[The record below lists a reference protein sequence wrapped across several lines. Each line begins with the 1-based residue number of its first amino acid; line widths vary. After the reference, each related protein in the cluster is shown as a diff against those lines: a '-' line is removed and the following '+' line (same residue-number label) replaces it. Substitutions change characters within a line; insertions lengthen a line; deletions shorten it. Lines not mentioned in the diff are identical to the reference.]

1 MDKKVLRSYSFIRAG
16 NIDEEKL
23 IIEHT
28 INTKALDRY
37 GTVVLPKGAKVK
49 NFLKNPVVLWCHNV
63 DGKAIKIPIAKCLE
77 LTIEDDSIKTKTQ
90 FNAND
95 ELAVKVFNSCKDG
108 FLNAWSI
115 GFMPLEYIRV
125 TEENQDEL
133 NAKYGLNLKL
143 KKKDFETNYWGYYII
158 PSWELYEYSVVP
170 VPGNPE
176 ALTDKAKETEYAR
189 ELVTRGLL
197 EEKDVLKFSAKPNR
211 KEDAMDNKEE
221 APKEE
226 KKEVTPKE
234 EKKEVKPED
243 TKEVVA
249 PVEEEKKV
257 EDAPKKEIT
266 PEPKPAEKAK
276 VEDAPKEKVAEKPKE
291 VKKEATENKDL
302 EAAPK
307 VEVEAPAK
315 TEDAPKK
322 EITEEKPSKTEVK
335 VELNLEV
342 IDDKVKSLIKI
353 VDERFKKIEEDLA
366 KVLEKAE
373 SAVTKEDLKAVKDGI
388 ADVQKSL
395 DVDNIDKLREIE
407 ASQEDPDASQP
418 GWAKKL
424 LKKQLG

>member
-1 MDKKVLRSYSFIRAG
+1 MDKKILRSYSFIRAG

-23 IIEHT
+23 TIEHT

-37 GTVVLPKGAKVK
+37 NTIVLPKGAKVK
-49 NFLKNPVVLWCHNV
+49 NFLKNPVVLWCHNL
-63 DGKAIKIPIAKCLE
+63 DGKAIKIPISKCLE
-77 LTIEDDSIKTKTQ
+77 LTIEDDAIKAKTQ

-95 ELAVKVFNSCKDG
+95 DLAVKVFNSCKDG

-115 GFMPLEYIRV
+115 GFMPLKYKTV
-125 TEENQDEL
+125 DEENFKDL
-133 NAKYGLNLKL
+133 NAKYGLKIT
-143 KKKDFETNYWGYYII
+143 KDDIANAGCWGISLIYE
-158 PSWELYEYSVVP
+158 WELYEYSVVP

-197 EEKDVLKFSAKPNR
+197 QEKDVVNFSAKLNR
-211 KEDAMDNKEE
+211 KEDAITNTEE
-221 APKEE
+221 APKE
-226 KKEVTPKE
+226 
-234 EKKEVKPED
+234 KKEVKAL
-243 TKEVVA
+243 VVD
-249 PVEEEKKV
+249 PKLKV
-257 EDAPKKEIT
+257 EDAPKLEAKPKTEDAPKKETT

-276 VEDAPKEKVAEKPKE
+276 VED
-291 VKKEATENKDL
+291 
-302 EAAPK
+302 APK

-322 EITEEKPSKTEVK
+322 DPTKEKQPEKEVK

-342 IDDKVKSLIKI
+342 IDDKIKSLLKM
-353 VDERFKKIEEDLA
+353 VDERLTKIEEDMVR
-366 KVLEKAE
+366 VLEKAN

-388 ADVQKSL
+388 AEVQKSL
-395 DVDNIDKLREIE
+395 DVDNFDKLREIE
-407 ASQEDPDASQP
+407 ASREDPDASTS